1 MGAMLQY
8 DRASLILIVATV
20 QDDVSECEGPAGHRI
35 LIRVDP
41 GCSKADAHAWEGMDN
56 KICYQLLA
64 TISLLRN
71 CY

>member
-1 MGAMLQY
+1 MGVILQY
-8 DRASLILIVATV
+8 DRTSLILIVATV

-35 LIRVDP
+35 LIRVD
-41 GCSKADAHAWEGMDN
+41 HAAKLMPMHGKGWTI

-64 TISLLRN
+64 TIRLLRN

>member
-20 QDDVSECEGPAGHRI
+20 QDDISECEGPAGHRI

-41 GCSKADAHAWEGMDN
+41 GCSKADPGMGKDG
-56 KICYQLLA
+56 Q
-64 TISLLRN
+64 
-71 CY
+71 

>member
-1 MGAMLQY
+1 MGVILQY

-41 GCSKADAHAWEGMDN
+41 GCSKADAHAWEGIAI
-56 KICYQLLA
+56 KICYQLLV
-64 TISLLRN
+64 IIRLLRN